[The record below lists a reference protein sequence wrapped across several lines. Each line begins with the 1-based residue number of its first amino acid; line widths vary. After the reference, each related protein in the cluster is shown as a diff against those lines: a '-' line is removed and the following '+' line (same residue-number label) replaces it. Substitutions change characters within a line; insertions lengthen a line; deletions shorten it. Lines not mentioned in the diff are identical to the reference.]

1 MDKLIKLKRRK
12 EKLDNQIN
20 SILEEISS
28 INKSDKRYSQLTT
41 KCRQLNDEYHE
52 IDLEIRVKGL
62 VN

>member
-12 EKLDNQIN
+12 ERLDNQIN
-20 SILEEISS
+20 SILEEIGS

-41 KCRQLNDEYHE
+41 KYRQLNDEYYE

-62 VN
+62 LN